1 MKLQI
6 VGALGGNMLDYDY
19 SATIGTKIAEIQGLR
34 VEFQTKD
41 GPVIGVSN
49 VSFDIKSGETVC
61 VVGES
66 GSGKSVSSLSLMRL
80 VEFGGGEITNG
91 RLLFNRKD
99 LEEID
104 LAQAEPNL
112 MRSIR
117 GNEIGMIFQEPMTAL
132 NPVFTVE
139 RQLTE
144 GLRLHKGLSKAAASA
159 KALDLMREVRIPEPE
174 RRLKQYPHELSG
186 GMRQRVVIAMALAC
200 EPRLLIADEPTTALD
215 VTIQAEIL
223 ALMDRLK
230 RDTGTAVMFITHD
243 MAVVAQMADRVVV
256 MFRGEKVEEGTVED
270 IFENPQHP
278 YTKALL
284 AAVPK
289 LGEMTGKA
297 YPEQMVLMGRD
308 QSKVK
313 PIKGSDEVFLEVEN
327 LTTRFAVNGGFFR
340 RTIANVHAVEDL
352 SFTINKGQTLSLVG
366 ESGCGKSTAGRSIL
380 RLVEPQKGAVRLDGK
395 DIMALDTHSLRN
407 SRLDMQM
414 IFQDPFASL
423 NPQMQLS
430 DQVAEPMHNFAIF
443 KGKAIQDRVEMLFDR
458 VELPRSFMRRYPH
471 ELSGGQRQRVAI
483 ARALALNP
491 KLIIADEAVSALD
504 VSVQAQVLNLMMEL
518 QSELNLSFLF
528 ISHDMAVVER
538 VSHHVG
544 VMYLGRIVEMGP
556 RSAVFENPQHPYT
569 QALMKA
575 VPIADPRQRKD
586 ESDLNF
592 KPIPSPIH
600 PTSYVAEPSVYRE
613 VVPGHK
619 VLITDSGY

>member
-1 MKLQI
+1 
-6 VGALGGNMLDYDY
+6 MLDH
-19 SATIGTKIAEIQGLR
+19 SADAPIARIEQLR

-41 GPVIGVSN
+41 GPVIGVED
-49 VSFDIKSGETVC
+49 VSFDIKPGETVC

-80 VEFGGGEITNG
+80 VEYGGGEISGG
-91 RLLFNRKD
+91 RIMFD
-99 LEEID
+99 TGAGAEID
-104 LAQAEPNL
+104 LATSNQSQ
-112 MRSIR
+112 MRHIR

-132 NPVFTVE
+132 NPVFTVGK
-139 RQLTE
+139 QMTE
-144 GLRLHKGLSKAAASA
+144 GLRLHRGLTRKQADAR
-159 KALDLMREVRIPEPE
+159 ALELMRQVRIPEPE

-230 RDTGTAVMFITHD
+230 RETGTAVMFITHD

-256 MFRGEKVEEGTVED
+256 MFRGKKVEEGTVEE
-270 IFENPQHP
+270 IFENPKHA

-297 YPEQMVLMGRD
+297 YPEPMKLLGTKDDAIV
-308 QSKVK
+308 
-313 PIKGSDEVFLEVEN
+313 PIKGTNEVLLTVKN
-327 LTTRFAVNGGFFR
+327 LTTRFAVTGGFMR
-340 RTIANVHAVEDL
+340 RTVANVHAVEDL
-352 SFTINKGQTLSLVG
+352 SFSINKGQTLSLVG

-380 RLVEPQKGAVRLDGK
+380 RLVEPMSGEVTLDGV
-395 DIMALDTHSLRN
+395 DIMALNPRDLRTA
-407 SRLDMQM
+407 RLDMQM

-430 DQVAEPMHNFAIF
+430 DQVAEPIHNFDTLRGGDVT
-443 KGKAIQDRVEMLFDR
+443 KRVEMLFDR
-458 VELPRSFMRRYPH
+458 VELPRSFMRRFPH

-504 VSVQAQVLNLMMEL
+504 VSVQAQVLNLMLEL
-518 QSELNLSFLF
+518 QAEMELSFLF

-538 VSHHVG
+538 VSHQVG
-544 VMYLGRIVEMGP
+544 VMYLGRIVELGS
-556 RSAVFENPQHPYT
+556 RARVFENPQHPYT

-575 VPIADPRQRKD
+575 VPIADPRQRKN
-586 ESDLNF
+586 ERDLNF

-600 PTSYVAEPSVYRE
+600 PASYVAEPSVYKE
-613 VVPGHK
+613 VEPGHH

>member
-1 MKLQI
+1 
-6 VGALGGNMLDYDY
+6 MLDQPN
-19 SATIGTKIAEIQGLR
+19 AEPIAQIKSLR

-41 GPVIGVSN
+41 GPVVGVED
-49 VSFDIKSGETVC
+49 VSFDIKPGETVC

-80 VEFGGGEITNG
+80 VEFGGGEIAG
-91 RLLFNRKD
+91 GQLLFDRKD
-99 LEEID
+99 HEVID
-104 LAQAEPNL
+104 LAQSDQDL
-112 MRSIR
+112 MQHIR

-132 NPVFTVE
+132 NPVFTVGM
-139 RQLTE
+139 QLTE
-144 GLRLHKGLSKAAASA
+144 GLRLHKNMSKTDAEGR
-159 KALDLMREVRIPEPE
+159 ALELLRQVRIPEPE
-174 RRLKQYPHELSG
+174 RRLRQYPHELSG

-230 RDTGTAVMFITHD
+230 RETGTAVMFITHD
-243 MAVVAQMADRVVV
+243 MSVVAQMADRVVV
-256 MFRGEKVEEGTVED
+256 MFRGNKVEEGPVEE

-278 YTKALL
+278 YTQALL

-289 LGEMTGKA
+289 LGEMSGKLC
-297 YPEQMVLMGRD
+297 PEKMRIFGVED
-308 QSKVK
+308 QEIAQI
-313 PIKGSDEVFLEVEN
+313 PCAEETLLEVAN
-327 LTTRFAVNGGFFR
+327 LTTRFPVYGGFFR
-340 RTIANVHAVEDL
+340 RHVANVHAVEDI
-352 SFTINKGQTLSLVG
+352 SFKIRRGETLSLVG

-380 RLVEPQKGAVRLDGK
+380 RLVEPQMGKINLDGK
-395 DIMALDTHSLRN
+395 DILALSQPQLRTA
-407 SRLDMQM
+407 RLDMQM

-430 DQVAEPMHNFAIF
+430 DQVAEPIHNYATLKGAAINE
-443 KGKAIQDRVEMLFDR
+443 RVEMLFDR
-458 VELPRSFMRRYPH
+458 VELPRSFMRRFPH

-518 QSELNLSFLF
+518 QEEMSLSFLF

-538 VSHHVG
+538 VSHSVG
-544 VMYLGRIVEMGP
+544 VMYLGRIVELGP
-556 RSAVFENPQHPYT
+556 RHRVFENPQHPYT

-586 ESDLNF
+586 ESELNF

-600 PTSYVAEPSVYRE
+600 PVSYRPEPSVYTE
-613 VVPGHK
+613 VEPGHL
-619 VLITDSGY
+619 VLETDSGY

>member
-1 MKLQI
+1 
-6 VGALGGNMLDYDY
+6 MLDQ
-19 SATIGTKIAEIQGLR
+19 INIAPIAQIKGLR

-41 GPVIGVSN
+41 GPVVGVED
-49 VSFDIKSGETVC
+49 VSFDIRPGETVC

-80 VEFGGGEITNG
+80 VEYGGGEIAGG
-91 RLLFNRKD
+91 RLLFNRAD
-99 LEEID
+99 GGDID
-104 LAQAEPNL
+104 LAQTDQAV
-112 MRSIR
+112 MRHIR

-132 NPVFTVE
+132 NPVFTVG
-139 RQLTE
+139 RQMTE
-144 GLRLHKGLSKAAASA
+144 GLRLHRNMSRAQAEDR
-159 KALDLMREVRIPEPE
+159 ALALLKQVRIPEPE
-174 RRLKQYPHELSG
+174 RRLLQYPHELSG

-223 ALMDRLK
+223 ALIDRLK
-230 RDTGTAVMFITHD
+230 RETGTAVMFITHD

-256 MFRGEKVEEGTVED
+256 MFRGNKVEEGTVEE
-270 IFENPQHP
+270 IFENPQHA

-289 LGEMTGKA
+289 LGEMTGKL
-297 YPEQMVLMGRD
+297 YPEPMKLLGTKGD
-308 QSKVK
+308 EIK
-313 PIKGSDEVFLEVEN
+313 PIKGTDKVLLTVKN
-327 LTTRFAVNGGFFR
+327 LTTRFSVTGGFFR
-340 RTIANVHAVEDL
+340 RKVANVHAVEDL

-380 RLVEPQKGAVRLDGK
+380 RLVEPMSGEINLDGK
-395 DIMALDTHSLRN
+395 DIMALNARDLRTA
-407 SRLDMQM
+407 RLDMQM

-430 DQVAEPMHNFAIF
+430 DQVAEPIHNFNTL
-443 KGKAIQDRVEMLFDR
+443 KGQAVQDRVEMLFDR
-458 VELPRSFMRRYPH
+458 VELPRSFMRRFPH

-518 QSELNLSFLF
+518 QAELELSFLF

-538 VSHHVG
+538 VSHQVG
-544 VMYLGRIVEMGP
+544 VMYLGRIVELGP
-556 RSAVFENPQHPYT
+556 RDRVFENPQHPYT

-575 VPIADPRQRKD
+575 VPIADPRKRKD
-586 ESDLNF
+586 EKDLNF

-600 PTSYVAEPSVYRE
+600 PVDYVAAPSEYKE
-613 VVPGHK
+613 VEPGHK

>member
-1 MKLQI
+1 MRDFEHSSENASQ
-6 VGALGGNMLDYDY
+6 VANVH
-19 SATIGTKIAEIQGLR
+19 GLR
-34 VEFQTKD
+34 VDFQTKD
-41 GPVIGVSN
+41 GPVVGVSN

-61 VVGES
+61 IVGES
-66 GSGKSVSSLSLMRL
+66 GSGKSVTSLSLMRL
-80 VEFGGGEITNG
+80 VEFGGGEIKSG
-91 RLLFNRKD
+91 RLLFASKD
-99 LEEID
+99 SEKID
-104 LAQAEPNL
+104 LAL
-112 MRSIR
+112 TDSDRMRSIR

-144 GLRLHKGLSKAAASA
+144 GLRLHESLSRGDAHAR
-159 KALDLMREVRIPEPE
+159 ALELMREVRIPEPE

-200 EPRLLIADEPTTALD
+200 KPRLLIADEPTTALD

-230 RDTGTAVMFITHD
+230 RETGTAVMFITHD

-256 MFRGEKVEEGTVED
+256 MFRGEKVEEGSVEE
-270 IFENPQHP
+270 IFENPKHP

-289 LGEMTGKA
+289 LGEMSGRD
-297 YPEQMVLMGRD
+297 YPEPMVLMGQN
-308 QSKVK
+308 QSDIQ
-313 PIKGSDEVFLEVEN
+313 PIIGSDELLLKVEN
-327 LTTRFAVNGGFFR
+327 LTTRFAVKGGIFR
-340 RTIANVHAVEDL
+340 RKIANVHAVEDV
-352 SFTINKGQTLSLVG
+352 SFKINKGQTLGLVG
-366 ESGCGKSTAGRSIL
+366 ESGCGKSTVGRSIL
-380 RLVEPQKGAVRLDGK
+380 CLEEPKSGSVFVNGRNILKLSG
-395 DIMALDTHSLRN
+395 SELRN

-430 DQVAEPMHNFAIF
+430 DQVAEPIHNFGTL
-443 KGKAIQDRVEMLFDR
+443 KGSAVQERVEMLFDR
-458 VELPRSFMRRYPH
+458 VELPYSFMRRYPH

-491 KLIIADEAVSALD
+491 KLLVADEAVSALD

-518 QSELNLSFLF
+518 QSELDLSFLF

-544 VMYLGRIVEMGP
+544 VMYMGRIVEIGS
-556 RSAVFENPQHPYT
+556 RSDVFENPQHAYT
-569 QALMKA
+569 KALIKA

-586 ESDLNF
+586 EKDLNF
-592 KPIPSPIH
+592 KPLPSPIH
-600 PTSYVAEPSVYRE
+600 PVSYRPEPSVYHE
-613 VVPGHK
+613 VAPGHK